1 MMGRM
6 ICSSCAKGGDIT
18 AKIKRG
24 ETDPVLGKAAAQQQ
38 HGECR
43 GGTWC
48 DCQHVVT
55 TVDVRR
61 LARVA

>member
-1 MMGRM
+1 M
-6 ICSSCAKGGDIT
+6 ICPSCAKGGDIT

-24 ETDPVLGKAAAQQQ
+24 ETDPVLGRVAAEEH

-61 LARVA
+61 FALVA